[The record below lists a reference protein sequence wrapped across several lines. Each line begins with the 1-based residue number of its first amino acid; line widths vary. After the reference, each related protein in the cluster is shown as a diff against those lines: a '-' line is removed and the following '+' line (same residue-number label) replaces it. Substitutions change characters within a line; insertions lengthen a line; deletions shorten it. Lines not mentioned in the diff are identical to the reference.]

1 MLRNNFASGT
11 IIQTILW
18 FTSVFYVSV
27 YEKVSTCIT
36 VVSFDGSS
44 IKTTQQI
51 LQKNTQVGCLKTCLL
66 KKGYFIC
73 SCL

>member
-1 MLRNNFASGT
+1 MLINNVASDK

-18 FTSVFYVSV
+18 FTVSV
-27 YEKVSTCIT
+27 YGKVSTCMT
-36 VVSFDGSS
+36 VVSFNGSS

-66 KKGYFIC
+66 KKGYFIS

>member
-1 MLRNNFASGT
+1 MLINNVASGT

-18 FTSVFYVSV
+18 FTVSV
-27 YEKVSTCIT
+27 YEKVSTYMT
-36 VVSFDGSS
+36 AVSFNGSS
-44 IKTTQQI
+44 FKTTQQI
-51 LQKNTQVGCLKTCLL
+51 LQKITQVGCLKTCLL